1 MPYNYKD
8 VKITWLG
15 HDSFKV
21 EYKGKFVYFDPYK
34 IKQQKEKADYI
45 LISHNHF
52 DHLSPEDIKKII
64 DKKTVLIAPH
74 ECKEELEKF
83 KENKKNYVKPG
94 DTLDF
99 GDIKVKAVHAYNV
112 NKFRSPGMVFHPKED
127 NKVGYVV
134 KFGEVEVYHAGDT
147 DHIPEMKDLK
157 PTIALLPVSGTYVM
171 TKEEAIEAAKDIK
184 PKVVIP
190 MHYGAIVGSEADA
203 EYLKGKLPKEI
214 ELVILKPE

>member
-1 MPYNYKD
+1 MVYNYKD
-8 VKITWLG
+8 LKITWLG

-21 EYKGKFVYFDPYK
+21 EYKGKYVYFDPYK
-34 IKQQKEKADYI
+34 IKPQKEKADYI

-52 DHLSPEDIKKII
+52 DHLSPEDINKVLSKG
-64 DKKTVLIAPH
+64 TVLIAPT
-74 ECKEELEKF
+74 ECKDELEKF
-83 KENKKNYVKPG
+83 KENKKYYVKPG
-94 DTLDF
+94 DELSFDL
-99 GDIKVKAVHAYNV
+99 IKVKAVNAYNV
-112 NKFRSPGMVFHPKED
+112 NKFRAPGVVFHPKED

-134 KFGEVEVYHAGDT
+134 TFGETSIYHAGDT
-147 DHIPEMKDLK
+147 DHIPEMKNLK

-184 PKVVIP
+184 PKIVIP
-190 MHYGAIVGSEADA
+190 MHYGTIVGSEADA